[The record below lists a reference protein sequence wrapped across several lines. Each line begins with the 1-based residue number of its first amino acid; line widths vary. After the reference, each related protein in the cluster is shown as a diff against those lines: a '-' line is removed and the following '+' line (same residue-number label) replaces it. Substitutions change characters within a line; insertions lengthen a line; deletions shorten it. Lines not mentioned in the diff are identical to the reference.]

1 VTNKPYSHAITE
13 YVQVCTDVKGAA
25 IDCAKR
31 DEARGKGLSINGTW
45 EFQMPPP
52 IAAITPEMNAAQ
64 ISEQQKKIA
73 DGILALGS
81 DGAQFEQP
89 VCTLNRYIA
98 QARSKLPK
106 HAVFVLLSDE
116 DDQSK
121 PGECLASYAYR
132 EREDGTND
140 VPCTQN
146 CDVYRYE
153 ASFIRPS
160 QSVEYDCVPVD
171 DQGVHHPENG
181 THHSTSSSAG
191 PTCTP
196 GSETS
201 CGTPEFELTKVF
213 CNGAHVAE
221 NCKATCTAGSGY
233 ICTLDRPMATPDLC
247 SNAFTENGTSYANF
261 PDYCQRTHNGDGPFK
276 DCKSSGYDLGV
287 TPRYLGTETITPLVD
302 VPTVADMGTHFRTS
316 ADAIFGPS
324 EYFVES
330 IILDPAFS
338 CPVNTGQSHGTTLKA
353 LATSSSDVFPLCSDY
368 APALQRIQTFA
379 RRLVRNEF
387 PLELASDE
395 EVDAVVAI
403 DLNGNRR
410 NLAASDFSFDRARN
424 LLVIKPGVLG
434 PSDLTLD
441 LTLADTCS
449 EIVH

>member
-1 VTNKPYSHAITE
+1 
-13 YVQVCTDVKGAA
+13 
-25 IDCAKR
+25 
-31 DEARGKGLSINGTW
+31 
-45 EFQMPPP
+45 
-52 IAAITPEMNAAQ
+52 
-64 ISEQQKKIA
+64 
-73 DGILALGS
+73 
-81 DGAQFEQP
+81 
-89 VCTLNRYIA
+89 
-98 QARSKLPK
+98 
-106 HAVFVLLSDE
+106 
-116 DDQSK
+116 
-121 PGECLASYAYR
+121 
-132 EREDGTND
+132 
-140 VPCTQN
+140 
-146 CDVYRYE
+146 
-153 ASFIRPS
+153 
-160 QSVEYDCVPVD
+160 
-171 DQGVHHPENG
+171 
-181 THHSTSSSAG
+181 
-191 PTCTP
+191 
-196 GSETS
+196 
-201 CGTPEFELTKVF
+201 
-213 CNGAHVAE
+213 
-221 NCKATCTAGSGY
+221 
-233 ICTLDRPMATPDLC
+233 MATPDLC

-302 VPTVADMGTHFRTS
+302 VPTVADMATHFRAS
-316 ADAIFGPS
+316 ADAIFGKS

-338 CPVNTGQSHGTTLKA
+338 CPVNTGQSHGTTLRA